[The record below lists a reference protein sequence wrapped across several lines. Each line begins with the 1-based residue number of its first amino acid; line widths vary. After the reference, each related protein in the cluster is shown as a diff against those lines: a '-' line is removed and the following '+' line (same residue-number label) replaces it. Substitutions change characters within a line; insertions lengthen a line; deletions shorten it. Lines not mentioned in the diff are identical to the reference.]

1 MTRLLAALLLAGLS
15 LPAEAQGF
23 RDRRG
28 HVPGEFDFYVLA
40 LSWSPTYCE
49 REGARRNSRQCEL
62 GRNPGFVVHG
72 LWPQYQRGFPS
83 ECGLSNRS
91 PTRMDMDKAARVF
104 PEEGL
109 ARYQWRKHGS
119 CTGSSPGDY
128 FEDVAEA
135 RRKVTIP
142 SEFHTVTNQNST
154 TALEIERA
162 FVAANRGLR
171 TDMISVQCDRNVL
184 REVRI
189 CFTRDLRGFATCPEV
204 DRAGCRARDI
214 DIPASR

>member
-1 MTRLLAALLLAGLS
+1 MSRFLAALILVAFAW
-15 LPAEAQGF
+15 PAEAQRF
-23 RDRRG
+23 RDRRN
-28 HVPGEFDFYVLA
+28 VPGDFDFYVLA

-49 REGARRNSRQCEL
+49 REGGRRNSRQCET

-72 LWPQYQRGFPS
+72 LWPQFERGFPS
-83 ECGLSNRS
+83 ECGLANRT
-91 PTRMDMDKAARVF
+91 PTRLDMEKARAF

-119 CTGSSPGDY
+119 CSGSSPGAY

-135 RRKVTIP
+135 RAKVKIP
-142 SEFHTVTNQNST
+142 DELQAPTRALST
-154 TALEIERA
+154 SVIEIERA

-171 TDMISVQCDRNVL
+171 ADMISVQCDRNVL

-189 CFTRDLRGFATCPEV
+189 CFSRDLRGFATCPEV

-214 DIPASR
+214 NVPASR